1 VVPSAERGGRVASSI
16 NDRIKGFFQ
25 DLTTDPVEE
34 RVVEY
39 VIREVHNG
47 RRLMEV
53 IEDPYVKNRLTNEKV
68 EAVLQN
74 EEVID
79 ALEEEIHSAFQ
90 TPDIGFS
97 N

>member
-1 VVPSAERGGRVASSI
+1 MASSI
-16 NDRIKGFFQ
+16 NERMKQFFA
-25 DLTTDPVEE
+25 DITSDPVEE

-53 IEDPYVKNRLTNEKV
+53 MEDPYVRNRLSDAKRSE
-68 EAVLQN
+68 VLEN
-74 EEVID
+74 AEVIE

-90 TPDIGFS
+90 KPDIGFS

>member
-1 VVPSAERGGRVASSI
+1 MASSI
-16 NDRIKGFFQ
+16 NERMKQFFA
-25 DLTTDPVEE
+25 DITSDPVED

-47 RRLMEV
+47 RHLMEV
-53 IEDPYVKNRLTNEKV
+53 MNDPYVRNRLSDAKRDE
-68 EAVLQN
+68 VLEN
-74 EEVID
+74 TAVID

>member
-1 VVPSAERGGRVASSI
+1 VASSI
-16 NDRIKGFFQ
+16 NERIKQFFQ
-25 DLTTDPVEE
+25 DVATDPVEE

-53 IEDPYVKNRLTNEKV
+53 IQDPFVKNRLNDEKIHTIL
-68 EAVLQN
+68 EN
-74 EEVID
+74 SEVVD
-79 ALEEEIHSAFQ
+79 ALESEIKSAFQ

-97 N
+97 H

>member
-1 VVPSAERGGRVASSI
+1 VAGSI
-16 NDRIKGFFQ
+16 NERMKQFFA
-25 DLTTDPVEE
+25 DLANDPVEE

-53 IEDPYVKNRLTNEKV
+53 MEDPFVRNRLNEAKRA
-68 EAVLQN
+68 EVLEN
-74 EEVID
+74 SEVID
-79 ALEEEIHSAFQ
+79 ALEQEIQTAFQ

-97 N
+97 H

>member
-1 VVPSAERGGRVASSI
+1 VASSI
-16 NDRIKGFFQ
+16 NERMKQFFA
-25 DLTTDPVEE
+25 DLTSDPVEE
-34 RVVEY
+34 RVIEY

-53 IEDPYVKNRLTNEKV
+53 MEDPYVRNRLTESKRA
-68 EAVLQN
+68 EVLEN
-74 EEVID
+74 SEVID

-97 N
+97 H

>member
-1 VVPSAERGGRVASSI
+1 MAGSI
-16 NDRIKGFFQ
+16 NERMKQFFS
-25 DLTTDPVEE
+25 DLANDPIED

-47 RRLMEV
+47 RHLMEV
-53 IEDPYVKNRLTNEKV
+53 MEDPFVRNRLSDSRRV
-68 EAVLQN
+68 EILEN
-74 EEVID
+74 TEIID

-97 N
+97 H